1 MEMIVMAIRPLP
13 GAFFKPQ
20 SVAVIGA
27 SINKVF
33 GSTIPRTLIELG
45 YRDYLYLVNPHQK
58 EIEGMPVYA
67 RVTDVPH
74 PIDLAIVIVPFA
86 HVPGVIKDC
95 LEKGI
100 RAIIIESA
108 GFSEIGPEGT
118 KLEDEI
124 KNLIRDTETRIIGP
138 NCIGIINTHDR
149 FASTEVNFN
158 ELREGNIGVIAQSGV
173 FGNIL
178 TDWAPTQNLAFSK
191 LITIGNRIDVNET
204 DLIYY
209 FADDEKT
216 DVIVLYIEGVK
227 DGTRF
232 FKALNEVSAKKPI
245 LVYKSG
251 QTEEGRNAANIHTGS
266 ISGEDALYEGLFHQ
280 TGAIRAYSFQE
291 LFDFARVFSAEPL
304 MTGPNVGIVTC
315 SGSLGVMAADECAKL
330 GLKFPVL
337 LPQAVA
343 ELNKQKP
350 AWMKIGNPL
359 DVGPSGLFS
368 IAVNAVLKDDRINGM
383 ITFPVV
389 PGTTVKTL
397 EREGLNL
404 ELLFGDAVEYRIL
417 SRHKPLL
424 MFTFGGAYWM
434 HKVQQIFGGAFTI
447 VSSPEI
453 ASRAL
458 WALYTYHQYRQ
469 MRANA
474 ER

>member
-1 MEMIVMAIRPLP
+1 MTTRPLP
-13 GAFFKPQ
+13 NAFFKPQ

-27 SINKVF
+27 SVNKVF

-45 YRDYLYLVNPHQK
+45 YRDNLYLINPHHK

-67 RVTDVPH
+67 HVTDVPH
-74 PIDLAIVIVPFA
+74 AIDLAIVIVPFA
-86 HVPGVIKDC
+86 SVPDVIRDC
-95 LEKGI
+95 LKKGI
-100 RAIIIESA
+100 NAVIIESA
-108 GFSEIGPEGT
+108 GFSEISPEGAG
-118 KLEDEI
+118 KENEI
-124 KNLIRDTETRIIGP
+124 KELIRGTDMRIIGP

-149 FASTEVNFN
+149 FASTEINFN
-158 ELREGNIGVIAQSGV
+158 ELREGNIGVVAQSGV

-191 LITIGNRIDVNET
+191 LITIGNRIDVDET

-216 DVIVLYIEGVK
+216 DVIVLYLEGVN
-227 DGTRF
+227 DGDRF
-232 FKALNEVSAKKPI
+232 FKALNEVSPRKPI

-251 QTEEGRNAANIHTGS
+251 RTAEGRKAATIHTGS
-266 ISGEDALYEGLFHQ
+266 ISGEDDLYEGMFRQ

-291 LFDFARVFSAEPL
+291 LFDFARVFSDEPL

-315 SGSLGVMAADECAKL
+315 SGSLGVMAADECARL
-330 GLKFPVL
+330 GLKFPAL
-337 LPQAVA
+337 HPAAVA
-343 ELNKQKP
+343 ELNDQKP

-368 IAVNAVLKDDRINGM
+368 LAVNAALKDDQINGV

-447 VSSPEI
+447 VSSPEV

-458 WALYTYHQYRQ
+458 WALYSYHQYRQ
-469 MRANA
+469 TRN
-474 ER
+474 R